1 MYFYVL
7 YIVQIDFVAHDDLPY
22 NSGDMADVYQTV
34 KEAGKFVA
42 TKRTE
47 GVSTSDVIARIVRD
61 YDMFIQR
68 NLERGYTAK
77 DLNVG
82 FLKV

>member
-1 MYFYVL
+1 MSF
-7 YIVQIDFVAHDDLPY
+7 IFVQIDFVAHDDLPY

-34 KEAGKFVA
+34 KEARKFVA

>member
-1 MYFYVL
+1 MSF
-7 YIVQIDFVAHDDLPY
+7 IFVQIDFVAHDDLPY
-22 NSGDMADVYQTV
+22 NTGDMADVYQTV

-42 TKRTE
+42 TNRTE

>member
-1 MYFYVL
+1 MFF
-7 YIVQIDFVAHDDLPY
+7 IFVQIDFVAHDDLPY

-34 KEAGKFVA
+34 KEARKFVA